1 MDTLQARFRDQATE
15 ILQNNAT
22 ISVAVGR
29 GQMFNIETCYVVGH
43 SDEIYCI
50 VKANPALVEAVQD
63 DARVAF
69 AVTKGF
75 PNRMLQGTGRA
86 FFLGRLDQH
95 PQVREQTLTKS
106 PDAAPFLTTIRN
118 LGVLQILPDR
128 IAITD
133 DTNLGLGPRPIYL
146 PEAARALPSWW
157 SRWLQATGASAWS
170 LSVIPVLVAILLARV
185 TPGQFTWWL
194 VIPVIAA
201 ALLLHMGTT
210 LLAERQDFQRHIER
224 SEALGASHILAAG
237 LLPTHQV
244 LGMGICC
251 LLLSVGLGLFLVGQQ
266 GLPLLLLGL
275 VGVAGGLFYA
285 GWPLY
290 LPHREV
296 DEAILF
302 LGLGPLLVIGAS
314 YGLTGAYDHSYLLV
328 SLPIGCLAC
337 AILHASHLRTLPD
350 DAKANRRT
358 LAVVLGWE
366 PSRQLYYGLIGL
378 PYILTVVLILTGVLP
393 GLAWLVFLSLPLA
406 ARCVAAVWRATPLQ
420 TVDLAAI
427 DRQTAQVHLAF
438 GGLLVVS
445 VLVSWAI

>member
-15 ILQNNAT
+15 ILQSNAT

-29 GQMFNIETCYVVGH
+29 GQMLNIETCYVVGH

-50 VKANPALVEAVQD
+50 VKATPALVEAVQH

-75 PNRMLQGTGRA
+75 PNQMLQGTGRA

-95 PQVREQTLTKS
+95 PQIREETLTKS

-118 LGVLQILPDR
+118 LCVLQILPDR

-170 LSVIPVLVAILLARV
+170 LSLIPVLVAILLARV
-185 TPGQFTWWL
+185 TPGGITWGL
-194 VIPVIAA
+194 VIPVTAA
-201 ALLLHMGTT
+201 ALLFQMGTT
-210 LLAERQDFQRHIER
+210 LLAARQDFQWRIER
-224 SEALGASHILAAG
+224 SEALGASHVLAAG

-251 LLLSVGLGLFLVGQQ
+251 LVLSVGLGFFLLGQQ

-275 VGVAGGLFYA
+275 VGVVGGLFYA
-285 GWPLY
+285 RWPLS
-290 LPHREV
+290 LPYREL

-302 LGLGPLLVIGAS
+302 LGLGPLLVVGVA
-314 YGLTGAYDHSYLLV
+314 YGLTGGYSHSYLLV

-358 LAVVLGWE
+358 LAVMLGWE
-366 PSRQLYYGLIGL
+366 PSRQLYYVLIGL
-378 PYILTVVLILTGVLP
+378 AYPLTAVLILTSVLP

-406 ARCVAAVWRATPLQ
+406 LRCITSVWRATPMQ
-420 TVDLAAI
+420 TVDLGDV

-438 GGLLVVS
+438 GGLLIVS
-445 VLVSWAI
+445 VLVGYTI